1 MTTTAASRTLI
12 PQLDAIIEEAHLLKH
27 PFYQAWSAGTL
38 TLEALQD
45 YAKQYW
51 HFARAFPQS
60 VSATHAACPDLNDRQ
75 ILLENLIEEERGADN
90 HPELWLRFGEALG
103 LSREEIVSSDPLP
116 ETQALVQTY
125 RDLTRTNFVQA
136 ATALYTYES
145 QVPAIA
151 ETKIDGLRRF
161 YGIDDARSVAF
172 FSVHVAADTAHAE
185 SGRSMIGRAAK
196 GEGDV
201 ALARDASTRAAA
213 ALNGMLTGVHERSI
227 AH

>member
-1 MTTTAASRTLI
+1 MTTTAASLNLI

-27 PFYQAWSAGTL
+27 PFYQAWTAGTL
-38 TLEALQD
+38 TLDALRA

-51 HFARAFPQS
+51 HFARAFPQY
-60 VSATHAACPDLNDRQ
+60 VSATHAICPDMNDRQ

-161 YGIDDARSVAF
+161 YGIDDGRSVAF
-172 FSVHVAADTAHAE
+172 FSVHIGADTAHSQA
-185 SGRSMIGRAAK
+185 GRSMIERAVTD
-196 GEGDV
+196 EGGA
-201 ALARDASTRAAA
+201 ALAMAASEQAVE
-213 ALNGMLTGVHERSI
+213 ALNGMLTGVHERYVTC
-227 AH
+227 

>member
-1 MTTTAASRTLI
+1 MTTTAASRSLI
-12 PQLDAIIEEAHLLKH
+12 PQLDAIIEESHLLKH
-27 PFYQAWSAGTL
+27 PFYQAWTAGTL
-38 TLEALQD
+38 TLDALRD

-51 HFARAFPQS
+51 HFARAFPQF
-60 VSATHAACPDLNDRQ
+60 VSATHAICPDLKDRQ

-103 LSREEIVSSDPLP
+103 LTREEIVSSDALP
-116 ETQALVQTY
+116 QTQTLVQTY

-136 ATALYTYES
+136 ATALYAYES

-161 YGIDDARSVAF
+161 YGIDDARAVAF
-172 FSVHVAADTAHAE
+172 FSVHIDADTAHAE
-185 SGRSMIGRAAK
+185 SGRSMIGRA
-196 GEGDV
+196 V
-201 ALARDASTRAAA
+201 ASASDKALVRDASKRAVA

-227 AH
+227 AC